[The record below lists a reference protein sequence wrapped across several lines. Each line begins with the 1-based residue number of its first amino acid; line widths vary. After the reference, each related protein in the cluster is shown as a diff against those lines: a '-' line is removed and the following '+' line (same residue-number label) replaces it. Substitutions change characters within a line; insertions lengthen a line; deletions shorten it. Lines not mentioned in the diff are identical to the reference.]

1 MSTCPCIS
9 FTSLKHIVLCLSRRD
24 LGVSHQKLINQFV
37 FAKVTPLLSGTLGEH
52 CHVLS
57 GCPLH
62 LPPPKCQPPAAD
74 IWVPNRPWGSLMFRP
89 PLLVPIQC
97 HLRGVPLRMPGG
109 VGVSVFLLG
118 EDWPK
123 GSRLGGGV
131 LADLSSDRFPGG
143 GRKVL
148 TRCLSIA
155 VAIQSMQPA
164 TPKASW
170 FVPPP
175 PAPRKERHLGL
186 DRRNPLQRAGEPHHP
201 GGRWLHS

>member
-1 MSTCPCIS
+1 MQEDMSGPYLGYYQGPWYNRVPRRQKGQEPLALPITPPTVTSLWSLAMSTCPCIS

-123 GSRLGGGV
+123 GSCLGGGCT
-131 LADLSSDRFPGG
+131 G
-143 GRKVL
+143 
-148 TRCLSIA
+148 
-155 VAIQSMQPA
+155 
-164 TPKASW
+164 
-170 FVPPP
+170 
-175 PAPRKERHLGL
+175 
-186 DRRNPLQRAGEPHHP
+186 
-201 GGRWLHS
+201 